1 MSSIIQQGPV
11 VPLPKFYLIEKIMP
25 IAEMLEIT
33 LPKAENGPIPV
44 SSFNDIEILLLVNK
58 ELKKIY
64 NKGSLLTGEHE
75 RWIYNSAK
83 PDKIFVPVTVEDSEN
98 WRGLVEAY
106 IKFIEPDINLP
117 FFAETPYIPIPLF
130 VARKGFPARPN
141 PIDLML

>member
-11 VPLPKFYLIEKIMP
+11 VPLPKFNLAERVMP

-58 ELKKIY
+58 ELKKTY
-64 NKGSLLTGEHE
+64 NKGYLLGGEHPT
-75 RWIYNSAK
+75 WIYNSAK
-83 PDKIFVPVTVEDSEN
+83 PDKIFVPVTAEDSEN

-106 IKFIEPDINLP
+106 IKFIEPDIHLP
-117 FFAETPYIPIPLF
+117 SFAETAYIPIPLF
-130 VARKGFPARPN
+130 IARKGFPARPN
-141 PIDLML
+141 PLDLML